1 MEPRKHYFAK
11 IPTIAIFIVMAM
23 SGPLGVLLFIL
34 KGIDQK
40 VQKEEQEAARTRGDY
55 RPAPNPAPLPK
66 TPPFPG
72 QDVPTAEQ
80 KSAKEWH
87 KNIAVLCTIMGA
99 VFLFA
104 GVTDAVDVISVWKFW
119 PDPGELFSNIAMAI
133 GGGGALLTGLR
144 MNRTRKLEQLLDKV
158 VGERDN
164 IPLPELFAAIRRK
177 YPGQLFMA
185 DCSTYEDASAAR
197 DMGFDIVGTTLRG
210 YTRETAGTEIP
221 DMDLIARLGQTMGI
235 PVIAEGGIWT
245 PQQLHDILS
254 MDGIHA
260 AVIGGAITR
269 PLEITKR
276 FVQAIES

>member
-1 MEPRKHYFAK
+1 
-11 IPTIAIFIVMAM
+11 
-23 SGPLGVLLFIL
+23 
-34 KGIDQK
+34 
-40 VQKEEQEAARTRGDY
+40 
-55 RPAPNPAPLPK
+55 
-66 TPPFPG
+66 
-72 QDVPTAEQ
+72 
-80 KSAKEWH
+80 
-87 KNIAVLCTIMGA
+87 
-99 VFLFA
+99 
-104 GVTDAVDVISVWKFW
+104 
-119 PDPGELFSNIAMAI
+119 
-133 GGGGALLTGLR
+133 
-144 MNRTRKLEQLLDKV
+144 
-158 VGERDN
+158 
-164 IPLPELFAAIRRK
+164 
-177 YPGQLFMA
+177 MA

>member
-1 MEPRKHYFAK
+1 MSNFLEQVHKKLIVSCQALEHEPLHSSYIMSR
-11 IPTIAIFIVMAM
+11 MAY
-23 SGPLGVLLFIL
+23 
-34 KGIDQK
+34 
-40 VQKEEQEAARTRGDY
+40 AAM
-55 RPAPNPAPLPK
+55 L
-66 TPPFPG
+66 
-72 QDVPTAEQ
+72 
-80 KSAKEWH
+80 
-87 KNIAVLCTIMGA
+87 
-99 VFLFA
+99 
-104 GVTDAVDVISVWKFW
+104 
-119 PDPGELFSNIAMAI
+119 
-133 GGGGALLTGLR
+133 GGAAGIRANTVEDITAIKETVNLPVIGIIKHVYGDCPVFITPTEREVDALVSCGT
-144 MNRTRKLEQLLDKV
+144 EVIALDATS
-158 VGERDN
+158 R
-164 IPLPELFAAIRRK
+164 PRPIRRK

-185 DCSTYEDASAAR
+185 DCSTYEDAAAAR

-210 YTRETAGTEIP
+210 YTRETAGMEIP